1 VKYNIIFSQQVLV
14 EHLASDHVTIILP
27 DIHPDDMQWLLDFM
41 YTGAVAVPRRRLS
54 SFLQAAEALH
64 IKVLTDVA
72 QLQKGTESDSVVCI
86 PACSPALD
94 IKLTNLPNFQNHLI
108 NSNIDPCYINPYDL
122 TDDFKH
128 STCDDAANIPTD
140 SSKILANKQR
150 FKAVTTDRKSCVFKC
165 SLDNSSYTQNDAQNP
180 KESNRNSCKVTIN
193 TSSLQ
198 DGLSE
203 REETQ
208 ERTKREGYIEGG
220 CSSSKG
226 VSVVNSDRNPRI
238 IQNSMEGNK
247 MSPGC
252 SSENVVLPYSE
263 RLLRDKSSYD
273 NKDVTGNLNTNHSS
287 TPSAAN
293 HSGKSVKMPLVDREY
308 SRDRRAPCTEGDS
321 SSQYGFKFSSNSD
334 LHIIHKGNSN
344 RITPNNICSE
354 YMQDTRVIEELPL
367 RNENRSYQQ
376 GISEHYDLQLQRLSQ
391 WPKPLP
397 SLMPISTNN
406 YSYNGQ
412 IAPGYLNKDEKIDG
426 FMTHAKRP
434 EDRKDLLPEHLKNM
448 KDTIP
453 NIEREHQGD
462 GMTAGDN
469 FLKAHRRV
477 RNVWLSGR
485 DKEMQ
490 LNGQRSLSD
499 CRSSRSFAQRMPR
512 LSPIV
517 PPSPWA
523 QHHRPPCATPVAFPS
538 RGGSVG
544 FNYHAVSWITS
555 KQTLSPVQRFVNY
568 GGGDRQTTPYLTPPD
583 HQLSLGDTARPHSSL
598 QVHSPVST
606 DALQ

>member
-1 VKYNIIFSQQVLV
+1 VLV

-41 YTGAVAVPRRRLS
+41 YTGAVAVPRCRLS

-72 QLQKGTESDSVVCI
+72 QLQKGSESDSVVCI

-108 NSNIDPCYINPYDL
+108 NSNIDPCYISPYDL
-122 TDDFKH
+122 TEDIKH
-128 STCDDAANIPTD
+128 STCDDDASIPTH
-140 SSKILANKQR
+140 SSKILASKQR
-150 FKAVTTDRKSCVFKC
+150 FKPVTMDRKSCVFKC
-165 SLDNSSYTQNDAQNP
+165 SIDNSSYTQNTVQNP
-180 KESNRNSCKVTIN
+180 TESNTDSCKVSLN

-198 DGLSE
+198 DGLSV

-208 ERTKREGYIEGG
+208 EGTKREGYIEGG
-220 CSSSKG
+220 SSSSKG
-226 VSVVNSDRNPRI
+226 VGVLNTDRNTRI
-238 IQNSMEGNK
+238 IQNSIEGNK
-247 MSPGC
+247 MSPEC
-252 SSENVVLPYSE
+252 SSENVVLPYLE
-263 RLLRDKSSYD
+263 KLLHDKSSYD

-287 TPSAAN
+287 
-293 HSGKSVKMPLVDREY
+293 KSVKMPPEDREY
-308 SRDRRAPCTEGDS
+308 GKGMIPPCTEGDC
-321 SSQYGFKFSSNSD
+321 SSQYGSKFSSNSD

-354 YMQDTRVIEELPL
+354 YRQDTRVIEELPL

-376 GISEHYDLQLQRLSQ
+376 ENSEHYNLHLERLSQ

-406 YSYNGQ
+406 YNYNGQ
-412 IAPGYLNKDEKIDG
+412 MSPGYLIKDGKVNG
-426 FMTHAKRP
+426 FMTHATRP
-434 EDRKDLLPEHLKNM
+434 EDRKDSLPEHLQNI

-453 NIEREHQGD
+453 NIEPEHQAD
-462 GMTAGDN
+462 SMTTGEN
-469 FLKAHRRV
+469 FLRAHRLV
-477 RNVWLSGR
+477 RNVWLSER

-490 LNGQRSLSD
+490 LNGQRSVSD
-499 CRSSRSFAQRMPR
+499 CRPSRSLAQRMPR

-523 QHHRPPCATPVAFPS
+523 QHHRPPCATPVASPS
-538 RGGSVG
+538 RGGSIG
-544 FNYHAVSWITS
+544 FNYHAVSWISS
-555 KQTLSPVQRFVNY
+555 KQTFSPVQRFVNH
-568 GGGDRQTTPYLTPPD
+568 GGGDRQTTPFLTPPD
-583 HQLSLGDTARPHSSL
+583 HQLPLGDTARPYPSV
-598 QVHSPVST
+598 QVHSPVSI
-606 DALQ
+606 DALH